1 MNLKALPGHLA
12 RRFHQISNALFDQ
25 EMREA
30 GLKLTP
36 IQFAALVAIRDNP
49 EIDQV
54 TLAGLIAYD
63 RTTIS
68 GVIDR
73 LVEKGLVAR
82 VASNIDR
89 RAKLLTLE
97 DEGARVLA
105 MAEPVVQRSQERLV
119 QGLDAAEVEHLNS
132 LMAKVV
138 DSLGTVSRTGR

>member
-30 GLKLTP
+30 GLPLTP
-36 IQFAALVAIRDNP
+36 IQYAALVAIRDNP

-73 LVEKGLVAR
+73 LAEKGLIAR
-82 VASNIDR
+82 VASSIDR
-89 RAKLLTLE
+89 RAKLLTLL
-97 DEGARVLA
+97 DEGSSVLA
-105 MAEPVVQRSQERLV
+105 VADPVVQRSQERLV
-119 QGLDAAEVEHLNS
+119 QCLAPSEVDQLNA
-132 LMAKVV
+132 LLGKVV
-138 DSLGTVSRTGR
+138 DSMGNVSRTGR